1 MRRIKLIRLCVSLAF
16 VTSLTVAAAFE
27 HGAFAQSLGLK
38 LGEYK
43 LLPRLSVLHRTGGIA
58 GVNQR
63 FRLSGSYELEQSPLA
78 VYPPMVSFQNVEIW
92 GSLISDLPHPAY
104 VEDVDKILNL
114 EGLFGQQVP
123 VGAPF
128 DVYKFSGETLDG
140 SSIKLY
146 AAVIGP
152 WMYVRGGTPPP
163 PGSADYFVHNLRM
176 VARSGRS
183 ADLNDDGVV
192 DAADYTALRDNM
204 HNAGGAAVSDL
215 TAGVTYDDWRE
226 QFGERVPDFAP
237 IDTMWA
243 GATSGF
249 AAAAATP
256 EPSSALLALLC
267 GLVVLSWRN
276 K

>member
-1 MRRIKLIRLCVSLAF
+1 
-16 VTSLTVAAAFE
+16 
-27 HGAFAQSLGLK
+27 
-38 LGEYK
+38 
-43 LLPRLSVLHRTGGIA
+43 
-58 GVNQR
+58 
-63 FRLSGSYELEQSPLA
+63 
-78 VYPPMVSFQNVEIW
+78 
-92 GSLISDLPHPAY
+92 
-104 VEDVDKILNL
+104 
-114 EGLFGQQVP
+114 
-123 VGAPF
+123 
-128 DVYKFSGETLDG
+128 VYKFSGETLDG

-152 WMYVRGGTPPP
+152 WMYVRGGTTPP